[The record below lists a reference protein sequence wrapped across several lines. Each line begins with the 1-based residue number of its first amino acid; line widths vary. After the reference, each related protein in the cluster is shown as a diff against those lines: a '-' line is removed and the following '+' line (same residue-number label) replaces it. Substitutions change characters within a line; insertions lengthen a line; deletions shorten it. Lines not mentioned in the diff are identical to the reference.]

1 MIDLLLKFDS
11 QEQAAQIGH
20 QLGYS
25 TLATFVVDDESD
37 PEYGQTVTRWQTT
50 AATLN
55 LAICVIGQHQGANWW
70 VMVRSLVDIDI
81 PPEIQPFIVERDPDD
96 STQPQQRWA

>member
-1 MIDLLLKFDS
+1 MIDLLLKFNS
-11 QEQAAQIGH
+11 QEQAAQIGQ

-25 TLATFVVDDESD
+25 RLATFVVDDESD
-37 PEYGQTVTRWQTT
+37 PEYGQTVTKWQTT

-70 VMVRSLVDIDI
+70 VMVRSLVDMVI
-81 PPEIQPFIVERDPDD
+81 PPEIQPFIVQPDPEN
-96 STQPQQRWA
+96 QAIPNQVWA